1 MRSGKPAG
9 TASQSRSSRRGGRC
23 SSRLSPLSLS
33 CVLPSFPISYQNKW
47 IVVAPTWRV
56 VRTYQCYPACPPD
69 KSSVSFVVDRTHLC
83 EQVAALRNL
92 FVDSRHA
99 GNSTNLR
106 WIFLAPC
113 LFFCCHAVVPR
124 TRSVSRCLLLDWKE
138 VICATRS
145 CQGMVEIRGNLERKK
160 QKKMATVV
168 LTRVSHRLYITYY
181 FIILITCCN
190 KICSICL
197 IYRWY
202 AIIFSNL

>member
-1 MRSGKPAG
+1 MRSGKPTG

-23 SSRLSPLSLS
+23 SSRFSPLSLS

-145 CQGMVEIRGNLERKK
+145 CQGYGGNTREFRT
-160 QKKMATVV
+160 QKAEKNGVRCFDTCFTPFVYHI
-168 LTRVSHRLYITYY
+168 LFYYSHHL
-181 FIILITCCN
+181 LQ
-190 KICSICL
+190 
-197 IYRWY
+197 
-202 AIIFSNL
+202 